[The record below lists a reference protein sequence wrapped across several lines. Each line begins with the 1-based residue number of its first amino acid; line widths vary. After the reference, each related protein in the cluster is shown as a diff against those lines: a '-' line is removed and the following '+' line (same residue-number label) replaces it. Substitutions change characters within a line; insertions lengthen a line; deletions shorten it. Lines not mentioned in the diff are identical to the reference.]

1 MSALGHKRTSL
12 RLGAN
17 VRFTP
22 ESGDILL
29 MGPRGYVRGGGPP
42 KHRSIM
48 QLIRA
53 IILVEIV
60 AVVLLSR
67 HAGAQTTKEL
77 NTIADIY
84 AAIRACWKTPKISG
98 PAELAVRLSFTRDGK
113 ILGKARVTYEN
124 KTVPFENRLRFR
136 MAVMNTFERCT
147 PFSFSP
153 DLGEAVAGKP
163 FNFRFRSNSDP
174 GA

>member
-1 MSALGHKRTSL
+1 
-12 RLGAN
+12 
-17 VRFTP
+17 
-22 ESGDILL
+22 
-29 MGPRGYVRGGGPP
+29 
-42 KHRSIM
+42 M
-48 QLIRA
+48 QFIRA

-84 AAIRACWKTPKISG
+84 AAIRACWKAPRISG
-98 PAELAVRLSFTRDGK
+98 PAELTVRLSFTRDGK
-113 ILGKARVTYEN
+113 ILGKARVTYED
-124 KTVPFENRLRFR
+124 KTVPVENRLRFR
-136 MAVMNTFERCT
+136 IAVMNTFKQCT

-153 DLGEAVAGKP
+153 DLGDAVAGKP
-163 FNFRFRSNSDP
+163 FNFRFRSNSGL

>member
-1 MSALGHKRTSL
+1 
-12 RLGAN
+12 
-17 VRFTP
+17 
-22 ESGDILL
+22 
-29 MGPRGYVRGGGPP
+29 
-42 KHRSIM
+42 M

-53 IILVEIV
+53 IIVVEIV
-60 AVVLLSR
+60 AIVLLSR
-67 HAGAQTTKEL
+67 HAGGQTTKEL

-124 KTVPFENRLRFR
+124 KTVPDENRLRFR
-136 MAVMNTFERCT
+136 IAVMDTFKRCS

-153 DLGEAVAGKP
+153 DLGDAVAGKP
-163 FNFRFRSNSDP
+163 FSLHSQFGFRSLVRRRRSP
-174 GA
+174 FAMMSALPPHWGAPTPR